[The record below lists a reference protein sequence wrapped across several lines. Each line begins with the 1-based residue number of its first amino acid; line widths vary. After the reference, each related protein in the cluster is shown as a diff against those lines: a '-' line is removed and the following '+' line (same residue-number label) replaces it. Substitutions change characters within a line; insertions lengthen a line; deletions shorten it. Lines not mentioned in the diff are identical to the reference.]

1 MASMVFPAG
10 SGRNVVSWLDK
21 VASEEKKEKIWT
33 AAISL
38 KELKRLA
45 ALSDIFPPEG
55 EEGHEAGEGEGE
67 KAEEE
72 AKGEDEEDVKT
83 EEAEEAKEG
92 EAPIAEEPISEE
104 KEGEES
110 VDVEVE
116 PVEEA
121 AAAVETAKG
130 ALEDASKALQDAG
143 ATVTTEEKPEDF
155 AEVSLEETAPGT
167 LDIEVVDEGVASTMD
182 STEPV
187 PSVPAVGEE
196 ASVMKEEVPVTL
208 EASSARFY
216 KIASLSP
223 VNKKKLSD
231 YWIKTLGYDSDWV
244 KSLLKDY
251 NK

>member
-21 VASEEKKEKIWT
+21 VASEEKKEKIGT

-38 KELKRLA
+38 EELKRLA
-45 ALSDIFPPEG
+45 AISDFVPSEG
-55 EEGHEAGEGEGE
+55 EEGHEEKESEGE
-67 KAEEE
+67 KSEEE

-83 EEAEEAKEG
+83 EEAEEAKPG
-92 EAPIAEEPISEE
+92 ESPVTEEPVSEE
-104 KEGEES
+104 KDGEEV

-116 PVEEA
+116 AVDEA

-143 ATVTTEEKPEDF
+143 AKETSEVLGDV
-155 AEVSLEETAPGT
+155 AEASLEETTPEAM
-167 LDIEVVDEGVASTMD
+167 DIEVVDEGAA
-182 STEPV
+182 
-187 PSVPAVGEE
+187 PSVESVPPAPIAGEGVDGM
-196 ASVMKEEVPVTL
+196 SRKEEIPVTV
-208 EASSARFY
+208 EASSSRFY

>member
-21 VASEEKKEKIWT
+21 VAAEEKREVIGT

-38 KELKRLA
+38 EELKRLA
-45 ALSDIFPPEG
+45 ALSDIIPPEG
-55 EEGHEAGEGEGE
+55 EEGHEKKEGEGE
-67 KAEEE
+67 KSEEE
-72 AKGEDEEDVKT
+72 AKGEDEEDVKA
-83 EEAEEAKEG
+83 EEAEEAKPG
-92 EAPIAEEPISEE
+92 EAPVAEEPISEE

-116 PVEEA
+116 AVDEA
-121 AAAVETAKG
+121 ATAVETAKG
-130 ALEDASKALQDAG
+130 ALEDASKALEDAG
-143 ATVTTEEKPEDF
+143 ATVTTEKPEEI
-155 AEVSLEETAPGT
+155 AEVSLEEPVPETV
-167 LDIEVVDEGVASTMD
+167 DIEVVDEGAVPPTD
-182 STEPV
+182 SVEAAPV
-187 PSVPAVGEE
+187 VGEE
-196 ASVMKEEVPVTL
+196 EVNIMPQRGAPATF

-231 YWIKTLGYDSDWV
+231 YWIKTLGYDADWV
-244 KSLLKDY
+244 KSLLKDF